1 MRLLCSVVLALLLV
15 ALPRAPASEKD
26 IPALGSKELID
37 EARNFLKTARSALNK
52 LQDAPEN
59 FAKTIY
65 MAGAK
70 DGALGT
76 AVALIGL
83 YLVVLHTRKP

>member
-1 MRLLCSVVLALLLV
+1 MRLFCWVLLSLLLI

-26 IPALGSKELID
+26 FPALGSKELID

-59 FAKTIY
+59 LGKTIY
-65 MAGAK
+65 MAGAR

-83 YLVVLHTRKP
+83 YLVILQPRKP